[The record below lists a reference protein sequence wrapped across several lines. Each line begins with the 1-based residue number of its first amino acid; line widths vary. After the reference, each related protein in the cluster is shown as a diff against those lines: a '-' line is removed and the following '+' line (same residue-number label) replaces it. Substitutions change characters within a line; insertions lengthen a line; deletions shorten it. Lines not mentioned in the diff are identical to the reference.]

1 MDALQRKHL
10 TPEEYLTIE
19 RKAEWKSEYYQGEMF
34 AMAGTSRNHA
44 RISFNFSG
52 QLYIQLK
59 GTGCSGFVI
68 DMRVLVQQSGLY
80 TYPDIAIVCG
90 EPEFLDT
97 QLDTLLNPVVIVEI
111 LSPSTEAY
119 DRGEK
124 FRLYRQLPSLKE
136 YVLVSQDKP
145 FVDQFIRDDDGRW
158 FVLMTQGLELE
169 LTLQSC
175 GVRVAMSALYENV
188 EFPLNSSGTMTMKE
202 EG

>member
-1 MDALQRKHL
+1 MDALQRKYL

-44 RISFNFSG
+44 RISFNMVANMG
-52 QLYIQLK
+52 AHLLGKGCEGYI
-59 GTGCSGFVI
+59 S

-111 LSPSTEAY
+111 LSSSTEAY